1 MKLVKFFLQKKAVT
15 LLLLAL
21 VLAGGLLA
29 YIKMGKLEDAPFTI
43 KQAMVLTPYP
53 GASPSEV
60 QSQVTDILEESIQSL
75 GELYYLKTENR
86 AGLSKITVYVKKE
99 IRADEM
105 QQLWDKL
112 RRKVNDVQGKLPAGA
127 GPSVVNDDFGDV
139 LGVFYGLTGEGHTYR
154 ELEDEA
160 KLIKNEFL
168 KIKDVAKVEIYG
180 TQTPTIDVSVSP
192 SVMARSGITTADIAH
207 AFEAQNKIVDAGGID
222 AGSNRIR
229 IESTGNFYSLDDIR
243 NLTIVSRSGEHFRL
257 ADIARIEESY
267 QSPASNLMRINGQ
280 QAVGIA
286 ISTVPTGNVV
296 DMAKAVKEKYNK
308 PCITVGNIRDP
319 QVAEDILA
327 GGDADFI
334 GMGRGLIADPEW
346 VNKVEFGNV
355 CDIRKCISC
364 NIGCAGHRI
373 GLNQPIR
380 CTVNPAVNSGEDYMK
395 TKVNKP
401 CNVVV
406 IGGGTAG
413 LEAACTA
420 AEVGCTTFLIEKKAE
435 LGGLASVI
443 SKIPDKKRLADFP
456 NYMIHRASKLHN
468 LFVFKNTSAT
478 VDMVK
483 ALNPDIIVNATGS
496 VPTLPPITGL
506 HDLVDKDGTNVA
518 TVLKM
523 IERINEYPEDMKG
536 QKIAIIGG
544 GAVGLDVMEFFTER
558 GAEVTMVEMLPM
570 IGNGLDPV
578 TKCDTNAKMAKY
590 GVKQM
595 TNTALQEV
603 KNDRFIVKNP
613 EGEIEEIPFDYGF
626 ICLGMRAN
634 TPVLSEIDEAFRD
647 TNVEIVNIGDS
658 KRARRIIE
666 GTEEGRNILNVLA
679 RHDYL

>member
-1 MKLVKFFLQKKAVT
+1 
-15 LLLLAL
+15 
-21 VLAGGLLA
+21 
-29 YIKMGKLEDAPFTI
+29 
-43 KQAMVLTPYP
+43 
-53 GASPSEV
+53 
-60 QSQVTDILEESIQSL
+60 
-75 GELYYLKTENR
+75 
-86 AGLSKITVYVKKE
+86 
-99 IRADEM
+99 
-105 QQLWDKL
+105 
-112 RRKVNDVQGKLPAGA
+112 
-127 GPSVVNDDFGDV
+127 
-139 LGVFYGLTGEGHTYR
+139 
-154 ELEDEA
+154 
-160 KLIKNEFL
+160 
-168 KIKDVAKVEIYG
+168 
-180 TQTPTIDVSVSP
+180 
-192 SVMARSGITTADIAH
+192 
-207 AFEAQNKIVDAGGID
+207 
-222 AGSNRIR
+222 
-229 IESTGNFYSLDDIR
+229 
-243 NLTIVSRSGEHFRL
+243 
-257 ADIARIEESY
+257 
-267 QSPASNLMRINGQ
+267 
-280 QAVGIA
+280 
-286 ISTVPTGNVV
+286 
-296 DMAKAVKEKYNK
+296 MAKAVKEKYNK

-443 SKIPDKKRLADFP
+443 SRIPDKKRLADFP
-456 NYMIHRASKLHN
+456 NYMIHRAGKLHN
-468 LFVFKNTSAT
+468 LFVFKNTTAT

-506 HDLVDKDGTNVA
+506 HDLVDKDGSNVA

-544 GAVGLDVMEFFTER
+544 GPAGLSAAMTARNRNLSVCVICGGAADSALYKAGHVTNYPGVPDVSGPALLETMTQQARALGADILRERALSAMPMGKTFGVSAGKEFAEGRALLLATGIAQRGTFPGEAEFLGRGVSYCATCDGMLYRGKRAAVIGLAADAPEEADFLREIGCDVHYYDGKKHRFEIR
-558 GAEVTMVEMLPM
+558 GAERADALVVDGTAEPADVVFILRAGFAADTLLPGLATDNGH
-570 IGNGLDPV
+570 IVVDDDCAASIPGVFAAGDCTGAPYQIPAAVGEGNRAALSV
-578 TKCDTNAKMAKY
+578 VRWLRNA
-590 GVKQM
+590 
-595 TNTALQEV
+595 
-603 KNDRFIVKNP
+603 
-613 EGEIEEIPFDYGF
+613 
-626 ICLGMRAN
+626 
-634 TPVLSEIDEAFRD
+634 
-647 TNVEIVNIGDS
+647 
-658 KRARRIIE
+658 
-666 GTEEGRNILNVLA
+666 
-679 RHDYL
+679 